1 MTPSYAGPTPPP
13 PPFFFSRSPNQTAD
27 SRLLMPVYPPTQAKP
42 EPKHQGKEES
52 KTLSNQSLPP
62 LPLQLRNPPPHSA
75 IRGQLFLILPPPLL
89 LLLPNHYSTAIP
101 IRHLHLPAPRL
112 VRPRTRL
119 EAPAH
124 RLDHELV
131 EAPAGREVGVL
142 CEGVG
147 EAGED
152 VFLGGCAEGEGK

>member
-1 MTPSYAGPTPPP
+1 
-13 PPFFFSRSPNQTAD
+13 
-27 SRLLMPVYPPTQAKP
+27 MPVYPPIQAKP
-42 EPKHQGKEES
+42 EPKHQEKEES

-62 LPLQLRNPPPHSA
+62 LPPQLRNPPPHSA
-75 IRGQLFLILPPPLL
+75 IRGQLFLILPLLLLLLLALQLL
-89 LLLPNHYSTAIP
+89 LLLPDHYSTAIP

-147 EAGED
+147 EAGKD
-152 VFLGGCAEGEGK
+152 VFLGGCAEGEGKRC

>member
-1 MTPSYAGPTPPP
+1 MTPSYAGPTTP
-13 PPFFFSRSPNQTAD
+13 PPFFFRSPNQTAD
-27 SRLLMPVYPPTQAKP
+27 RRLLMPVYPPTQAKP
-42 EPKHQGKEES
+42 EPKHQGKEGS

-62 LPLQLRNPPPHSA
+62 LPPQLRN
-75 IRGQLFLILPPPLL
+75 PPLL
-89 LLLPNHYSTAIP
+89 LLLLALQLLLLLPDHYSTATP

-152 VFLGGCAEGEGK
+152 VFLGGCAEGEGKWC